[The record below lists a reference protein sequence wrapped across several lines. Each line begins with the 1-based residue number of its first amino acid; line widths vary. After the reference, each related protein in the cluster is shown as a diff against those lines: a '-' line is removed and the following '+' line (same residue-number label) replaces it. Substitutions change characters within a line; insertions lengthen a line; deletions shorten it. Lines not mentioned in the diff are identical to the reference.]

1 MGTLS
6 PYAES
11 VYNRKLRLDQ
21 VLFFWGQRSGMF
33 VYGYVGILRIIQDWF
48 SRNKIT
54 LEYLDHI

>member
-6 PYAES
+6 PSAES

-21 VLFFWGQRSGMF
+21 VLFFWQTSGMF

-54 LEYLDHI
+54 LEYLDQI